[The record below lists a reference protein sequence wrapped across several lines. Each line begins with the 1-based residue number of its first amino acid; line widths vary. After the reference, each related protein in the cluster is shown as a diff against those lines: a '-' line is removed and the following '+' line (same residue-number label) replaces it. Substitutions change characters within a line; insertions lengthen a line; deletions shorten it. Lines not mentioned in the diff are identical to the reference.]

1 MLFGYDY
8 IATLL
13 GLRSTTF
20 NFGGGGGSGPTAQQ
34 QALQTE
40 QALTNANLNL
50 EENEQRK
57 VILNAM
63 QGTRVFRGSALSRSI
78 AANRD
83 ETGRITAPPGPS
95 QQQQNAPLRTPG
107 AGTSVLD
114 LTTGGGTGSSTGGG
128 TTAGGRGGSPGGGGS
143 GGGKV
148 LIR

>member
-13 GLRSTTF
+13 GLRSATL

-50 EENEQRK
+50 QENEQRK

-63 QGTRVFRGSALSRSI
+63 QGTRVFRGSALSRAI
-78 AANRD
+78 AANR
-83 ETGRITAPPGPS
+83 EGTGTPLAPPGPS
-95 QQQQNAPLRTPG
+95 PEQQNAPLRTPG

-114 LTTGGGTGSSTGGG
+114 LTPGG
-128 TTAGGRGGSPGGGGS
+128 TTAAGRSASGDPGRF
-143 GGGKV
+143 GGGKK
-148 LIR
+148 

>member
-13 GLRSTTF
+13 GLRSATL

-50 EENEQRK
+50 QENEQRK

-63 QGTRVFRGSALSRSI
+63 QGTRVFRGSALSRAI
-78 AANRD
+78 AADR
-83 ETGRITAPPGPS
+83 EGTGTPLAPPGPS
-95 QQQQNAPLRTPG
+95 SQQQNAPLRQG
-107 AGTSVLD
+107 AGIANPSLLD
-114 LTTGGGTGSSTGGG
+114 LGNNPVSGPGTS
-128 TTAGGRGGSPGGGGS
+128 AGGRGASPSGGGGR
-143 GGGKV
+143 GGAQ
-148 LIR
+148 R

>member
-13 GLRSTTF
+13 GLRSATL

-50 EENEQRK
+50 QENEQRK

-63 QGTRVFRGSALSRSI
+63 QGTRVFRGSALSRAI

-83 ETGRITAPPGPS
+83 ETGKITAPPGPS
-95 QQQQNAPLRTPG
+95 PEQQSAPLRTPG

-114 LTTGGGTGSSTGGG
+114 LTPGGSG
-128 TTAGGRGGSPGGGGS
+128 TTAGGRGASS
-143 GGGKV
+143 GAPPRRGFGGK
-148 LIR
+148 

>member
-13 GLRSTTF
+13 GLRSATL
-20 NFGGGGGSGPTAQQ
+20 NFGGGGGNGPTAQQ

-50 EENEQRK
+50 QENEQRK

-63 QGTRVFRGSALSRSI
+63 QGTRVFRGSALSRAI

-83 ETGRITAPPGPS
+83 ETGKITAPPGPS
-95 QQQQNAPLRTPG
+95 PEQQSAPLRTPG

-114 LTTGGGTGSSTGGG
+114 LTPGGSGSGSG
-128 TTAGGRGGSPGGGGS
+128 TTAGGRGASIVAPPS
-143 GGGKV
+143 S
-148 LIR
+148 R

>member
-13 GLRSTTF
+13 GLRSATL

-78 AANRD
+78 AANREGTD
-83 ETGRITAPPGPS
+83 TPVAPPGPS
-95 QQQQNAPLRTPG
+95 PEQQNAPLRTPG
-107 AGTSVLD
+107 AGTSTLD
-114 LTTGGGTGSSTGGG
+114 LTP
-128 TTAGGRGGSPGGGGS
+128 GGRGANLPS
-143 GGGKV
+143 GGARTGGHFGK
-148 LIR
+148 

>member
-13 GLRSTTF
+13 GLRSATL

-50 EENEQRK
+50 QENEQRK

-63 QGTRVFRGSALSRSI
+63 QGTRVFRGSALSRAI
-78 AANRD
+78 AANREGTD
-83 ETGRITAPPGPS
+83 TPLAPSGPS

-114 LTTGGGTGSSTGGG
+114 LTPGGG
-128 TTAGGRGGSPGGGGS
+128 TTARRPQRQRRSRA
-143 GGGKV
+143 
-148 LIR
+148 LQRRRR